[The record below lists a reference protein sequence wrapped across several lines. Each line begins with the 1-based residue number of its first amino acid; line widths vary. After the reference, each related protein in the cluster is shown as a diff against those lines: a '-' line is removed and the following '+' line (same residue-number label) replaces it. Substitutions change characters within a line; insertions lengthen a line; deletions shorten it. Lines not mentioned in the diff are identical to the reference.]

1 MTECINF
8 TVAIPTY
15 NGASKLPEVLQR
27 LQNQLHTEN
36 ITWEIIV
43 VDNNSTDRT
52 ADVVKNY
59 QKNWQHPFP
68 LK

>member
-15 NGASKLPEVLQR
+15 NGASRLPEVLQR

-36 ITWEIIV
+36 ISWEIIV
-43 VDNNSTDRT
+43 V
-52 ADVVKNY
+52 
-59 QKNWQHPFP
+59 
-68 LK
+68 